1 MELWNF
7 YLSGILYGI
16 CERTKDCVCHRP
28 LDVHTG
34 LFKEWEEL
42 TEDETWYLEL
52 GKMNVRHILL
62 KLPDY
67 EAGISEV
74 TKEKAARLH
83 HSLRRD
89 IREEK
94 RRLLCTA
101 KH

>member
-34 LFKEWEEL
+34 LFKEWEKL

-52 GKMNVRHILL
+52 GKMDVRNILL

-74 TKEKAARLH
+74 TKEKAARFTTPSGEIYE
-83 HSLRRD
+83 SL
-89 IREEK
+89 
-94 RRLLCTA
+94 
-101 KH
+101 